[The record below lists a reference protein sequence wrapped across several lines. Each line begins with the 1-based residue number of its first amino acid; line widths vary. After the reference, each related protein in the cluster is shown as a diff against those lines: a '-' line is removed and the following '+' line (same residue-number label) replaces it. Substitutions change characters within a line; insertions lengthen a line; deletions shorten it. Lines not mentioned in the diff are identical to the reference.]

1 MPSIAQEDWDIP
13 SMDFHAASNGST
25 VNLLK
30 RRRDVAG
37 LGGVIERERER
48 EREEEVQMKIH
59 SPRHTHIHPHAHP
72 HPHNLYPHTMHH
84 EPERRHLTPRSKISL
99 NKRVRVE
106 YLPIETE
113 PRIEQMKE
121 KEKNTGAM
129 DLRACHICR
138 RKPTVKK
145 ELDAFANCEGC
156 AKRTCWV
163 CIRECLGECGVKL
176 RMGGEVGKQE
186 DGGEGW
192 GENGMQHR
200 GMVCSRCCVERGT
213 EGEVLCLG
221 CLRVEES

>member
-13 SMDFHAASNGST
+13 SMDFHSGSNGST

-30 RRRDVAG
+30 RRRDVAN
-37 LGGVIERERER
+37 LADVMER

-59 SPRHTHIHPHAHP
+59 SPRHTHIHPHP
-72 HPHNLYPHTMHH
+72 HPHNPHPHTMHH
-84 EPERRHLTPRSKISL
+84 EPERLHLIPRSKMSM

-106 YLPIETE
+106 YLPAETE
-113 PRIEQMKE
+113 PRTEQMKE
-121 KEKNTGAM
+121 KEKSAGTM

-163 CIRECLGECGVKL
+163 CIRECLGGWGGK
-176 RMGGEVGKQE
+176 MGMVEEGGGMDEGK
-186 DGGEGW
+186 DEGW
-192 GENGMQHR
+192 GGKGMQHR